1 MKIKG
6 SVEQGVYVLLM
17 LAIQK
22 DHLPL
27 KSQLLSERLEV
38 SDSYL
43 KKILRKL
50 VVADLIASNASKDG
64 GFTLGRPISEI
75 TMLDVCQA
83 VDDSASLQLPTLNLA
98 ERVFPGS
105 PEHIK
110 QSTKL
115 VADTFERSQTAFNTE
130 LANMTLNKLL
140 ESESVQRGVIDW
152 RSLN

>member
-17 LAIQK
+17 LAVQK

-27 KSQLLSERLEV
+27 KSQLLSQRLEV

-50 VVADLIASNASKDG
+50 VVAGLVSSNVSKDG
-64 GFTLGRPISEI
+64 GFTLGRQINEI
-75 TMLDVCQA
+75 TMLAVCQA
-83 VDDSASLQLPTLNLA
+83 VDDSMSLQLPTLNLA

-110 QSTKL
+110 QSTDL
-115 VADTFERSQTAFNTE
+115 VGI
-130 LANMTLNKLL
+130 LL
-140 ESESVQRGVIDW
+140 SGCVQCGISEDDAG
-152 RSLN
+152 

>member
-27 KSQLLSERLEV
+27 KSQLFSERLEV

-50 VVADLIASNASKDG
+50 VVAELVASSASKDG
-64 GFTLGRPISEI
+64 GFTRGRSINEI
-75 TMLDVCQA
+75 TMLAVCQA
-83 VDDSASLQLPTLNLA
+83 VDDSASLQLPALNLA

-110 QSTKL
+110 QSTEL
-115 VADTFERSQTAFNTE
+115 VADTFERAQAAFNAE
-130 LANMTLNKLL
+130 LAQMTLDKLL
-140 ESESVQRGVIDW
+140 ESKSVQHGAIDW
-152 RSLN
+152 QTLD